1 MLLSVVFVF
10 ISSACSLNMK
20 RQDKRELVLRKN
32 AQRMHEAIVR
42 EVQAQRE
49 AVSEYV
55 KSLSLEEQVAQLFI
69 VNLVG
74 SDSFIPVEWTDAS
87 RVRAL
92 VPGGYIFFSYNIAD
106 TPEKVVDFTD
116 SIYAYCEAYGAI
128 PPYLALDQEG
138 GDVCRLRT
146 VAARLPSCEEV
157 AAACSV
163 AHAHAL
169 YSLQAAQMKQ
179 LGFTMNLAPVAE
191 VCTESNSAF
200 LDGRSFGAPAS
211 VVAYGT
217 AAVNAFQN
225 AGVGAVL
232 KHFPG
237 NTNTDPHTGLPEIS
251 ISAEEFAHTVMQ
263 PFSRLINGNP
273 AATLMSHARISLLDP
288 DTPACLS
295 YAWVTEKLR
304 GELSFDGLIISDD
317 IFMAAL
323 AENGYSPETAC
334 VQALEAGVDVIM
346 ISEKRFAAPH
356 AILVE
361 KAQHDSVFAQRIA
374 ESCRRV
380 IDFKIAYGILA
391 LEKRNGAWNVA
402 VSKTCGASSDR
413 TQEAAKRERLSAFED
428 ARRANEALYE

>member
-1 MLLSVVFVF
+1 
-10 ISSACSLNMK
+10 MK
-20 RQDKRELVLRKN
+20 QQDKRERILQKN
-32 AQRMHEAIVR
+32 AQRMHEACLQ
-42 EVQAQRE
+42 EVQAQRQ
-49 AVSEYV
+49 AVFRYV
-55 KSLSLEEQVAQLFI
+55 NSLPLEEQVAQLFI

-87 RVRAL
+87 RVHAL

-106 TPEKVVDFTD
+106 TPEKIIDFTD
-116 SIYAYCEAYGAI
+116 SIYAYCEAHGII

-146 VAARLPSCEEV
+146 VAARLPSCEQV
-157 AAACSV
+157 AATHSV
-163 AHAHAL
+163 ARAHTL
-169 YSLQAAQMKQ
+169 YSLQAMQMKQ

-191 VCTESNSAF
+191 VRTDSNSAF
-200 LDGRSFGAPAS
+200 LDGRSFGAPEA

-251 ISAEEFAHTVMQ
+251 ISVEELLITVMQ
-263 PFSRLINGNP
+263 PFSRLINCNP
-273 AATLMSHARISLLDP
+273 AATLMSHARISLLDH

-323 AENGYSPETAC
+323 AENGHPPETAC
-334 VQALEAGVDVIM
+334 VQALESGVDVIM

-356 AILVE
+356 AVLVG
-361 KAQHDSVFAQRIA
+361 KARHNSVFAQRIA

-380 IDFKIAYGILA
+380 INFKIAYGILS
-391 LEKRNGAWNVA
+391 LEKRDGAWNVA
-402 VSKTCGASSDR
+402 APERHTVSSR
-413 TQEAAKRERLSAFED
+413 TRAAAKRERLSAFEN
-428 ARRANEALYE
+428 ARQANEALYE